1 MYQRAVQGAFS
12 DVANALAR
20 RGTIDEQMTAQEA
33 NLAAAEQAAAISDAR
48 YRTGVDSWLA
58 ALDAA
63 RTEYAARQSLV
74 ATRLERATNMVT
86 LYEVLGGGLKS

>member
-1 MYQRAVQGAFS
+1 MA
-12 DVANALAR
+12 
-20 RGTIDEQMTAQEA
+20 AQEA

-48 YRTGVDSWLA
+48 YRTGVDTWLV

-63 RTEYAARQSLV
+63 RTAYAARQSLV

-86 LYEVLGGGLKS
+86 LYEVLGGGLKP